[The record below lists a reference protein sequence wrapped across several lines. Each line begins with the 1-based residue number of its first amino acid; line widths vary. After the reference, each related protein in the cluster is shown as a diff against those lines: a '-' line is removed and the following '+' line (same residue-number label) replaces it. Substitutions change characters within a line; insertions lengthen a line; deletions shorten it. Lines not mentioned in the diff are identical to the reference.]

1 MSEKALSH
9 AFESE
14 GGLVNKSTLGTLR
27 MPPAQ
32 QSVPGPNGKAA
43 SASPDNRS
51 GSPMPLDLAPL
62 RALVQER
69 PSRKMA
75 LIRRAWPDIVAA
87 LRAGH
92 SLKRVGE
99 CLREDGILISY
110 ATLCSCVNRLRRK
123 RQ

>member
-14 GGLVNKSTLGTLR
+14 GGLVNKPTLGTLR
-27 MPPAQ
+27 MSRAQ
-32 QSVPGPNGKAA
+32 QSVPAPNGKAA

-51 GSPMPLDLAPL
+51 ESPMPLDLAPL
-62 RALVQER
+62 RALIQER

-75 LIRRAWPDIVAA
+75 LIGRAWPDIVAA
-87 LRAGH
+87 LKAGH

-99 CLREDGILISY
+99 RLREDGILISY
-110 ATLCSCVNRLRRK
+110 STLCSCVNRLRRK